1 MQICHDKAFARLEY
15 PGGVCPNKQTG
26 VSIPRQSEKWRA
38 KVYETWL
45 IGNLGRAG
53 VSELGQ
59 IAGAGM
65 LVAYITSI
73 TVLPALLYVLH
84 PPGEQDALGIAAL
97 AANSQW
103 LNCAAGNTV
112 AAPAIWPSS
121 YTPARPSCRLATSR
135 RLWLSTFRS
144 AGGYLLFVYSDRL
157 GIRA

>member
-1 MQICHDKAFARLEY
+1 MFARLKY

-84 PPGEQDALGIAAL
+84 PPGEQDTLGNVKACPGCANCRVATIAPDKNFAWIASL
-97 AANSQW
+97 D
-103 LNCAAGNTV
+103 
-112 AAPAIWPSS
+112 PIWQ
-121 YTPARPSCRLATSR
+121 
-135 RLWLSTFRS
+135 F
-144 AGGYLLFVYSDRL
+144 
-157 GIRA
+157 

>member
-1 MQICHDKAFARLEY
+1 VFARLKY

-59 IAGAGM
+59 IAGARM

-84 PPGEQDALGIAAL
+84 PPGEQDTLGIAAL

-112 AAPAIWPSS
+112 AAPAIWLRRELLIAFCQTQYFAGQSQL
-121 YTPARPSCRLATSR
+121 RFFRNRGRLRQRLISR
-135 RLWLSTFRS
+135 
-144 AGGYLLFVYSDRL
+144 
-157 GIRA
+157 